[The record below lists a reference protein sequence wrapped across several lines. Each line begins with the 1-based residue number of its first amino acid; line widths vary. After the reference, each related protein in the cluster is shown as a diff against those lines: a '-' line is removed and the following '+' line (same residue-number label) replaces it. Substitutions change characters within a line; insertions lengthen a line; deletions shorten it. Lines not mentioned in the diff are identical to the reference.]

1 MAAKSQITTSEDG
14 TRVVLTKSSVGGNSL
29 KLASLRAVRYPAS
42 TDPSVLPDGHIEIS
56 LEQQSQR
63 AGARHA
69 RTVDAMVMLT
79 PDELRAWLA
88 GVAALLPPAGGGDV

>member
-1 MAAKSQITTSEDG
+1 MPARSQLTTSEDG

-29 KLASLRAVRYPAS
+29 KLVSLQAVVFPAA
-42 TDPSVLPDGHIEIS
+42 TSVLPGGHIEIS

-69 RTVDAMVMLT
+69 RTVDATVMLT

>member
-1 MAAKSQITTSEDG
+1 MQLTTSEDG

-29 KLASLRAVRYPAS
+29 KLVSLWAVVFPAATDRRCCRAATSRSASN
-42 TDPSVLPDGHIEIS
+42 
-56 LEQQSQR
+56 SQR

-69 RTVDAMVMLT
+69 GTVDASVMLT